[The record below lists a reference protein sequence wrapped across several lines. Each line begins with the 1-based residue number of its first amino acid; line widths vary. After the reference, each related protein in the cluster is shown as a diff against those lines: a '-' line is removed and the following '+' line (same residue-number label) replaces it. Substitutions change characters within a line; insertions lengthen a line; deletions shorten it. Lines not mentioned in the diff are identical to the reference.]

1 MKAFNILQH
10 YKPINITNGHFIV
23 HFIAHTLIH
32 TTHKHNIKPLKR
44 FEHAV
49 LLSVPYLLH
58 PTSQAKGLELR
69 PTSMTHTHLK

>member
-1 MKAFNILQH
+1 MTNSNMKAFNILQH

-44 FEHAV
+44 FAHAV
-49 LLSVPYLLH
+49 H
-58 PTSQAKGLELR
+58 PSESHICLIQHAQEQKGWN
-69 PTSMTHTHLK
+69 